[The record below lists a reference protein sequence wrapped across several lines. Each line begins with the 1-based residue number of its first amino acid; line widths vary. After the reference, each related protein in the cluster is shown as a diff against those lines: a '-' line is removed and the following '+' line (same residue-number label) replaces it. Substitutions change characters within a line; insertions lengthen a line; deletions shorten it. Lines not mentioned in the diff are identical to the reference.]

1 MSNDDARRAEL
12 GGNMRFYADMR
23 FKQLTLFLAWLTLA
37 GAGAAQYET
46 QQLRPRSARPRIAI
60 MFPSPSSARGARSAS
75 CGWPGRSGT

>member
-37 GAGAAQYET
+37 GAGAAQYEI
-46 QQLRPRSARPRIAI
+46 QQLIGSR
-60 MFPSPSSARGARSAS
+60 
-75 CGWPGRSGT
+75 W